1 MPASEA
7 MPASE
12 DMRRLLVSHPANSDS
27 LMVICAEIAYNGGVL
42 YQHATPHKTAERRQ
56 LVTVRRSYAA
66 IRSNL
71 MPRYVIS
78 YQYKARF
85 AKKES
90 PQHKLA
96 GDIARS
102 GGAL

>member
-1 MPASEA
+1 VS
-7 MPASE
+7 
-12 DMRRLLVSHPANSDS
+12 DNRGVSHLSAKMR
-27 LMVICAEIAYNGGVL
+27 LIAFLAEIAYNGSVL
-42 YQHATPHKTAERRQ
+42 YQQASPHKTAERRQ

-90 PQHKLA
+90 P
-96 GDIARS
+96 RS
-102 GGAL
+102 NFDGAVCVKAVL

>member
-1 MPASEA
+1 
-7 MPASE
+7 
-12 DMRRLLVSHPANSDS
+12 
-27 LMVICAEIAYNGGVL
+27 
-42 YQHATPHKTAERRQ
+42 
-56 LVTVRRSYAA
+56 
-66 IRSNL
+66 